1 MRLSR
6 IPQRVSNALATL
18 AAWFTCPQGQHFRI
32 FCWLLVTLIVIEG
45 GARLKALTRLMPR
58 TLAYWTV
65 LRMMRSGYWEAAVLV
80 EELSVATLA
89 TLPPPAD
96 GVLHLTGDSTVT
108 ERTGEKQPLA
118 RKTRTNEYAPYVFGQ
133 ALVLVIAQWG
143 RVRVPVRTAVV
154 DPQIKGHQNLLFRQ
168 MVKNFIPPAW
178 VKAVIVEADAAF
190 AAKATLKL
198 IAEQRWGYVFGLART
213 WKLADG
219 THLRDLA
226 RQTTHACYQR
236 YVAHKPDGRR
246 KCYWVFRRTARVR
259 HLGQVTI
266 LLSKRRQ
273 NDGPTRIKLIVT
285 NLPEETPTGTI
296 LSHYHR
302 RWGVE
307 VAFKELKSGLHL
319 GQMQVTKEPR
329 RVERGLL
336 LPVLA
341 YLLLLRL
348 YGREFS
354 TEQGVS
360 IWQLKRRFTEEVY
373 QEQYDRS
380 EHRWRKKLDQYRAA
394 A

>member
-6 IPQRVSNALATL
+6 IPQRVSNSLAPL
-18 AAWFTCPQGQHFRI
+18 AASFPCPQGQHFRV

-65 LRMMRSGYWEAAVLV
+65 LRMMRSGYWDAAVLV
-80 EELSVATLA
+80 EELSGATLA

-108 ERTGEKQPLA
+108 ERTGEQQPLA

-143 RVRVPVRTAVV
+143 RVRVPMRAAVV

-168 MVKNFIPPAW
+168 MVKDFVPPAW

-190 AAKATLKL
+190 AAKATLKS
-198 IAEQRWGYVFGLART
+198 IADRGWGYVFGLART

-219 THLRDLA
+219 THLRALA
-226 RQTTHACYQR
+226 RHTTHACYQR

-246 KCYWVFRRTARVR
+246 KCYWVFRRTACVR

-273 NDGPTRIKLIVT
+273 NDEPKRIKLSVT
-285 NLPEETPTGTI
+285 NLTEETTTGTI

-336 LPVLA
+336 LPILA

-354 TEQGVS
+354 TEQGGS
-360 IWQLKRRFTEEVY
+360 LWQLKRRFTEEVY
-373 QEQYDRS
+373 QEHYDRS

>member
-6 IPQRVSNALATL
+6 IPQRVSNALASL
-18 AAWFTCPQGQHFRI
+18 ACAFLCPQGQHFRV
-32 FCWLLVTLIVIEG
+32 FCWLLVTQIVSEG

-58 TLAYWTV
+58 SLAYWTV
-65 LRMMRSGYWEAAVLV
+65 LRMMRSGYWDAAFLVNELSGAVLA
-80 EELSVATLA
+80 S
-89 TLPPPAD
+89 LPPPAD
-96 GVLHLTGDSTVT
+96 GVLHLSGDSTVT
-108 ERTGEKQPLA
+108 ERTGEQQPLA

-143 RVRVPVRTAVV
+143 RYRVPVRAAVV
-154 DPQIKGHQNLLFRQ
+154 DPKIKGHQNLLLRQ
-168 MVKNFIPPAW
+168 MLKDFVPPTW
-178 VKAVIVEADAAF
+178 GKEVIVEADAAF
-190 AAKATLKL
+190 AAKATLKS
-198 IAEQRWGYVFGLART
+198 ITDRGWFYVFGLART

-219 THLRDLA
+219 THLRALA
-226 RQTTHACYQR
+226 RHTTHACYQR

-259 HLGQVTI
+259 HLGHVTL
-266 LLSKRRQ
+266 LLSKRRR
-273 NDGPTRIKLIVT
+273 NDGPQRIKLLVT
-285 NLPEETPTGTI
+285 NLAEATTTGTI

-336 LPVLA
+336 LPILA

-354 TEQGVS
+354 AEHGAS

-373 QEQYDRS
+373 QEHYERS
-380 EHRWRKKLDQYRAA
+380 EHRWRQKLEQYRAA

>member
-1 MRLSR
+1 MGLSR
-6 IPQRVSNALATL
+6 IPQRVSNALASV
-18 AAWFTCPQGQHFRI
+18 AVSFSCPQGQHFRV
-32 FCWLLVTLIVIEG
+32 FCWLLVTLIVSEG
-45 GARLKALTRLMPR
+45 GATLKALTRLMPHS
-58 TLAYWTV
+58 LAYWTV
-65 LRMMRSGYWEAAVLV
+65 LRMMRSGYWDAAFVVDAMSEAVL
-80 EELSVATLA
+80 T

-96 GVLHLTGDSTVT
+96 GVLHLTGDSTLT
-108 ERTGEKQPLA
+108 ARTGEQQPLA
-118 RKTRTNEYAPYVFGQ
+118 RKTRINEFAPYVFGQ
-133 ALVLVIAQWG
+133 ALVLLIAQWG
-143 RVRVPVRTAVV
+143 CYRVPVKAAVV
-154 DPQIKGHQNLLFRQ
+154 APQIKGHQNLLFRQ
-168 MVKNFIPPAW
+168 MLKDFLPPAW
-178 VKAVIVEADAAF
+178 VKQVIVEADAAF
-190 AAKATLKL
+190 AAKATLKS
-198 IAEQRWGYVFGLART
+198 ITDRGWGYVFGLART

-226 RQTTHACYQR
+226 RHTTHACYHR

-246 KCYWVFRRTARVR
+246 KCYWVFRRTAYVR
-259 HLGQVTI
+259 QLGHVRI

-273 NDGPTRIKLIVT
+273 NEGPKRIKLIVT
-285 NLPEETPTGTI
+285 NLTEATTTGTI

-319 GQMQVTKEPR
+319 GQMQVTKEPE

-354 TEQGVS
+354 AERGAS

>member
-6 IPQRVSNALATL
+6 IPQRVSNALASV
-18 AAWFTCPQGQHFRI
+18 AVSFSCPQGQHFRV

-45 GARLKALTRLMPR
+45 GARLKALTGLMPR
-58 TLAYWTV
+58 SLAYWTV
-65 LRMMRSGYWEAAVLV
+65 LRMLRSGYWDAAFLVDAMSEAVL
-80 EELSVATLA
+80 AA
-89 TLPPPAD
+89 LPPPAD

-108 ERTGEKQPLA
+108 ERTGEQQPLA

-143 RVRVPVRTAVV
+143 CHRVPVRAAVV
-154 DPQIKGHQNLLFRQ
+154 DPKLKGHQNLLFRQ
-168 MVKNFIPPAW
+168 MLRDFVAPAW
-178 VKAVIVEADAAF
+178 VKEVIVEADAAF
-190 AAKATLKL
+190 AAKATLNL
-198 IAEQRWGYVFGLART
+198 IAEQGWGYVFGLART

-219 THLRDLA
+219 THLRDVA
-226 RQTTHACYQR
+226 RHTTHACSQR

-246 KCYWVFRRTARVR
+246 KCYWVFRRTAYVR
-259 HLGQVTI
+259 HLGHVTI

-273 NDGPTRIKLIVT
+273 NDGPKRIKLIVT
-285 NLPEETPTGTI
+285 NLTEATTTGTI

-319 GQMQVTKEPR
+319 GQMQVTKEAR

-336 LPVLA
+336 LPILA

-354 TEQGVS
+354 PEHGAS
-360 IWQLKRRFTEEVY
+360 LWQRKRRFTEEIY

-380 EHRWRKKLDQYRAA
+380 EQRWRKKLDQYRAA

>member
-1 MRLSR
+1 ML
-6 IPQRVSNALATL
+6 
-18 AAWFTCPQGQHFRI
+18 
-32 FCWLLVTLIVIEG
+32 
-45 GARLKALTRLMPR
+45 
-58 TLAYWTV
+58 
-65 LRMMRSGYWEAAVLV
+65 RSGYWDAAFLV
-80 EELSVATLA
+80 DEVSVAVLA

-96 GVLHLTGDSTVT
+96 GVIHLTGDSTVT
-108 ERTGEKQPLA
+108 ERTGEQQPLA

-133 ALVLVIAQWG
+133 ALVVVIAQWG
-143 RVRVPVRTAVV
+143 HYRVPVRAAVV
-154 DPQIKGHQNLLFRQ
+154 DPKLKGQQNLLFRQ
-168 MVKNFIPPAW
+168 MLQDFVPPAW

-198 IAEQRWGYVFGLART
+198 ITEQGWGYVFGLART

-226 RQTTHACYQR
+226 RHTTHACSQR

-259 HLGQVTI
+259 HLGYVTI
-266 LLSKRRQ
+266 LLSKRRR
-273 NDGPTRIKLIVT
+273 NDGPQRIKLLVT
-285 NLPEETPTGTI
+285 NLAEATTTGTI
-296 LSHYHR
+296 LSHYSR

-307 VAFKELKSGLHL
+307 VVFKELKSGLHL

-336 LPVLA
+336 LPILA

-354 TEQGVS
+354 AEYGAS

-373 QEQYDRS
+373 QEHYDRS

>member
-1 MRLSR
+1 MPLSR
-6 IPQRVSNALATL
+6 IPQRVSNALASV
-18 AAWFTCPQGQHFRI
+18 AVSFSCPQGQHFRV

-45 GARLKALTRLMPR
+45 GARLTALTRLMPHS
-58 TLAYWTV
+58 LAYWTV
-65 LRMMRSGYWEAAVLV
+65 LRMMRSGYWDAAFLVDAMSEAV
-80 EELSVATLA
+80 LA

-96 GVLHLTGDSTVT
+96 GVLHLTGDSTLT
-108 ERTGEKQPLA
+108 ARTGEQQPLA
-118 RKTRTNEYAPYVFGQ
+118 RKTRTNEFAPYVFGQ
-133 ALVLVIAQWG
+133 ALVLMIAQG
-143 RVRVPVRTAVV
+143 GCYRVPVKAAVV
-154 DPQIKGHQNLLFRQ
+154 DPQITGHQNLLFRQ
-168 MVKNFIPPAW
+168 MLQDFLPPAW
-178 VKAVIVEADAAF
+178 VKQVIVAADAAF
-190 AAKATLKL
+190 AAKATLKS
-198 IAEQRWGYVFGLART
+198 ITDRGWGYVFGLART

-219 THLRDLA
+219 TYLRDLA
-226 RQTTHACYQR
+226 RHTTYGCYHR

-246 KCYWVFRRTARVR
+246 KCYWVFRRTAHVR
-259 HLGQVTI
+259 HLGHVTI
-266 LLSKRRQ
+266 LLSKRRH
-273 NDGPTRIKLIVT
+273 NDGPQRIKLIVT
-285 NLPEETPTGTI
+285 NLAEATTTGTI
-296 LSHYHR
+296 LSHYQR

-319 GQMQVTKEPR
+319 GQMQVTKEPK

-354 TEQGVS
+354 AEHGAS

-380 EHRWRKKLDQYRAA
+380 EQRWRKKLDQYRAA

>member
-6 IPQRVSNALATL
+6 IPQRISNVLAPL
-18 AAWFTCPQGQHFRI
+18 ASSFRCPQGQHFRV
-32 FCWLLVTLIVIEG
+32 FCWLLVTLLVSEG
-45 GARLKALTRLMPR
+45 GATLKALTRLMPSS
-58 TLAYWTV
+58 LAYWTV
-65 LRMMRSGYWEAAVLV
+65 LRMLRSGYWEAAFLVDAMSEAVL
-80 EELSVATLA
+80 AA
-89 TLPPPAD
+89 LPPPAD

-108 ERTGEKQPLA
+108 ARTGEKQPLA
-118 RKTRTNEYAPYVFGQ
+118 RKTRPNEYAPYVFGQ

-143 RVRVPVRTAVV
+143 RYRVPVRAAVV
-154 DPQIKGHQNLLFRQ
+154 DPQIKGHQNRLFRQ
-168 MVKNFIPPAW
+168 MLKDFVPPAW
-178 VKAVIVEADAAF
+178 VKAVVVEAAAAF

-198 IAEQRWGYVFGLART
+198 ITEQGWGYVFGLART

-226 RQTTHACYQR
+226 RHTTHACYHR
-236 YVAHKPDGRR
+236 YVTHKPDGRR
-246 KCYWVFRRTARVR
+246 KCYWVFRRTACVR
-259 HLGQVTI
+259 HLGHVTI

-273 NDGPTRIKLIVT
+273 NDGPQRIKVLVT
-285 NLPEETPTGTI
+285 NLTEETTTGTI

-319 GQMQVTKEPR
+319 GQIQVTKEPE
-329 RVERGLL
+329 RVARGLL
-336 LPVLA
+336 LPILA

-354 TEQGVS
+354 AEHGAS

-373 QEQYDRS
+373 QEQYARS
-380 EHRWRKKLDQYRAA
+380 EQRWRKKLDQYRAA

>member
-6 IPQRVSNALATL
+6 IPQRVSNVLASVTSV
-18 AAWFTCPQGQHFRI
+18 FSCPQGQHFRVC
-32 FCWLLVTLIVIEG
+32 CWLLVTLSVIDG
-45 GARLKALTRLMPR
+45 GATLKALTRLRPR
-58 TLAYWTV
+58 ALAYWTV
-65 LRMMRSGYWEAAVLV
+65 LRMLRSGYGDAASLR
-80 EELSVATLA
+80 EELSVAVLA

-108 ERTGEKQPLA
+108 ERTGEQQPLA
-118 RKTRTNEYAPYVFGQ
+118 RKTRTNEVTPYVFGQ
-133 ALVLVIAQWG
+133 ALVLVSAPWG
-143 RVRVPVRTAVV
+143 RVRVPVRAAVV
-154 DPQIKGHQNLLFRQ
+154 DPKIKGHQNLLFRQ
-168 MVKNFIPPAW
+168 MLQDFVPPAW

-190 AAKATLKL
+190 AAKATLKS
-198 IAEQRWGYVFGLART
+198 IADRGWGYVFGLART

-226 RQTTHACYQR
+226 RHTTHGCSHR

-246 KCYWVFRRTARVR
+246 KCYWVFRRTACVR
-259 HLGQVTI
+259 HLGHVTI

-273 NDGPTRIKLIVT
+273 NDGPQRIKLIVT
-285 NLPEETPTGTI
+285 NLTEATPTGTI
-296 LSHYHR
+296 LSPYHR

-307 VAFKELKSGLHL
+307 VAFKELTRGLHL
-319 GQMQVTKEPR
+319 GQMQVTKEPE

-354 TEQGVS
+354 AEYGAS
-360 IWQLKRRFTEEVY
+360 IWQLKRRFTEEVS
-373 QEQYDRS
+373 QEHYDRS
-380 EHRWRKKLDQYRAA
+380 ERRWRKKLDQYRAA

>member
-1 MRLSR
+1 ML
-6 IPQRVSNALATL
+6 
-18 AAWFTCPQGQHFRI
+18 
-32 FCWLLVTLIVIEG
+32 
-45 GARLKALTRLMPR
+45 
-58 TLAYWTV
+58 
-65 LRMMRSGYWEAAVLV
+65 RSGYWDAASLI
-80 EELSVATLA
+80 EESSVAVLA

-96 GVLHLTGDSTVT
+96 GVLHLTGDSTIT
-108 ERTGEKQPLA
+108 ERTGEQQPLA

-143 RVRVPVRTAVV
+143 RVRVPVRAAVV
-154 DPQIKGHQNLLFRQ
+154 DPKIQGHQNLLFRQ
-168 MVKNFIPPAW
+168 MVQNFVPPAW

-190 AAKATLKL
+190 AAKATLKS
-198 IAEQRWGYVFGLART
+198 IADRGWGYVFGLART

-219 THLRDLA
+219 THLRDVA
-226 RQTTHACYQR
+226 RHTTHSCYHR

-246 KCYWVFRRTARVR
+246 KCYWVFRRTACVR
-259 HLGQVTI
+259 HLGHVT
-266 LLSKRRQ
+266 LLFSKRRP
-273 NDGPTRIKLIVT
+273 NDGPKRIKLLVT
-285 NLPEETPTGTI
+285 NLTEATTGTI

-307 VAFKELKSGLHL
+307 VTFKELKSGLHL
-319 GQMQVTKEPR
+319 GQMQMTKDPG
-329 RVERGLL
+329 RVARGLL

-354 TEQGVS
+354 AEHGAS

>member
-6 IPQRVSNALATL
+6 IPQRVSNALA
-18 AAWFTCPQGQHFRI
+18 AVASAFSCPQGQHFRV
-32 FCWLLVTLIVIEG
+32 FCWLLVTLILSEG
-45 GARLKALTRLMPR
+45 GATLKALSRRMPR
-58 TLAYWTV
+58 SLAYWTV
-65 LRMMRSGYWEAAVLV
+65 LRMLRSGYWDAAFLV
-80 EELSVATLA
+80 DEVSVAVLA

-96 GVLHLTGDSTVT
+96 GVIHLTGDSTVT
-108 ERTGEKQPLA
+108 ERTGEQQPLA

-133 ALVLVIAQWG
+133 ALVVVIAQWG
-143 RVRVPVRTAVV
+143 HYRVPVRAAVV
-154 DPQIKGHQNLLFRQ
+154 DPKLKGHQNLLLRQ
-168 MVKNFIPPAW
+168 MLQDFVPPAW

-198 IAEQRWGYVFGLART
+198 ITEQGWGYVFGLART

-226 RQTTHACYQR
+226 RHTTHACYQR

-259 HLGQVTI
+259 HLGYVTI
-266 LLSKRRQ
+266 LLSKRRR
-273 NDGPTRIKLIVT
+273 NDGPQRIKLLVT
-285 NLPEETPTGTI
+285 NLAEATTTGTI
-296 LSHYHR
+296 LSHYSR

-307 VAFKELKSGLHL
+307 VVFKELKSGLHL

-336 LPVLA
+336 LPILA

-354 TEQGVS
+354 AEYGAS

-373 QEQYDRS
+373 QEHYDRS

>member
-6 IPQRVSNALATL
+6 IPQRVSNALAPL
-18 AAWFTCPQGQHFRI
+18 GASFTCPQGHHFRV
-32 FCWLLVTLIVIEG
+32 FCWLLVTLIVSEG
-45 GARLKALTRLMPR
+45 GAKLKALTRLMPDS
-58 TLAYWTV
+58 LAYWTV
-65 LRMMRSGYWEAAVLV
+65 LRMMRSGYWEAAFLVDAMSEAVL
-80 EELSVATLA
+80 AA
-89 TLPPPAD
+89 LPPPAD

-133 ALVLVIAQWG
+133 VLVLMIAQWG
-143 RVRVPVRTAVV
+143 RYRVPVRAAVV
-154 DPQIKGHQNLLFRQ
+154 HPQIKGHQNLLFRQ
-168 MVKNFIPPAW
+168 MLKDFVPPVW
-178 VKAVIVEADAAF
+178 VKAVVVEADAAF

-198 IAEQRWGYVFGLART
+198 ITEQGWGYVFGLART
-213 WKLADG
+213 WKLAAG
-219 THLRDLA
+219 THLRDVA
-226 RQTTHACYQR
+226 RHTPHACYQR

-246 KCYWVFRRTARVR
+246 KCYWVFRRTALVR
-259 HLGQVTI
+259 HLGYVTI
-266 LLSKRRQ
+266 LFSKRRQ
-273 NDGPTRIKLIVT
+273 NDGPKRIKLIVT
-285 NLPEETPTGTI
+285 NLTEETTTGTI

-319 GQMQVTKEPR
+319 GQLQVTKEPE
-329 RVERGLL
+329 RVARGLL

-348 YGREFS
+348 YGRAVS
-354 TEQGVS
+354 PKHGAS

-373 QEQYDRS
+373 QEQYDQS
-380 EHRWRKKLDQYRAA
+380 EHRWRKKLEQYRAA

>member
-1 MRLSR
+1 
-6 IPQRVSNALATL
+6 V
-18 AAWFTCPQGQHFRI
+18 
-32 FCWLLVTLIVIEG
+32 FCWLLVTLMVIEG
-45 GARLKALTRLMPR
+45 GATLKALTRLMPR

-65 LRMMRSGYWEAAVLV
+65 LRMMRSGYWEASSLI
-80 EELSVATLA
+80 EELSVAVLA

-96 GVLHLTGDSTVT
+96 GVLHLSGDSTIN
-108 ERTGEKQPLA
+108 ERVGEQQPLA

-133 ALVLVIAQWG
+133 ALVLAIAQWG
-143 RVRVPVRTAVV
+143 RHRVPVRAAVV
-154 DPQIKGHQNLLFRQ
+154 DPQITGHQNLLFRQ
-168 MVKNFIPPAW
+168 MLRDFVPPVW
-178 VKAVIVEADAAF
+178 VKEVIVEADAAF

-198 IAEQRWGYVFGLART
+198 ITEQGWHYVFGLART
-213 WKLADG
+213 WKLTDG

-226 RQTTHACYQR
+226 RPTTYSCYQR

-246 KCYWVFRRTARVR
+246 KCYWVYRRTARVR
-259 HLGQVTI
+259 HLGHVTI
-266 LLSKRRQ
+266 LLSKRRR
-273 NDGPTRIKLIVT
+273 NDGPQRIKLLVT
-285 NLPEETPTGTI
+285 NLAEATTTGTI

-336 LPVLA
+336 LPILA

-354 TEQGVS
+354 AERGAS
-360 IWQLKRRFTEEVY
+360 LWQLKRRFTEEVY